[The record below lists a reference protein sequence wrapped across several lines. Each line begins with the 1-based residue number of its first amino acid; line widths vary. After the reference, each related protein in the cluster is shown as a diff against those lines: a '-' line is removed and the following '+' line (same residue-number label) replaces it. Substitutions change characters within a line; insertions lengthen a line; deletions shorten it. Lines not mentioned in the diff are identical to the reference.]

1 MRNRSENGQIA
12 LILVL
17 IMTVI
22 ATATVA
28 LSARTTVETRVQEIN
43 VDSSQ
48 AMLAAESGLEQALRN
63 APNANLTGTIDANT
77 SFTATNQTVSTN
89 QNAFQGIKR
98 GETVEIFTTGSVA
111 PTTLTLLWQ
120 PVGNDPSFTPRGVF
134 VSVYDSSGKIT
145 DYAYDT
151 VGNAS
156 IGFGLADASGVPGYT
171 YSKDIPVT
179 ATTTKVDITALGGD
193 IDLGVRANGWTL
205 PAQLNEKQVVGTV
218 TRVGT
223 GNTTETVKYG
233 LDYRQSINGE
243 VPEVFEYALF
253 SGQSISQ

>member
-1 MRNRSENGQIA
+1 
-12 LILVL
+12 
-17 IMTVI
+17 
-22 ATATVA
+22 
-28 LSARTTVETRVQEIN
+28 
-43 VDSSQ
+43 
-48 AMLAAESGLEQALRN
+48 
-63 APNANLTGTIDANT
+63 
-77 SFTATNQTVSTN
+77 
-89 QNAFQGIKR
+89 
-98 GETVEIFTTGSVA
+98 
-111 PTTLTLLWQ
+111 
-120 PVGNDPSFTPRGVF
+120 
-134 VSVYDSSGKIT
+134 T